1 MRPWRIPTSKTF
13 QCELIGPTGKLLD
26 CQTTSVVF
34 PAHDGQVGVLV
45 DHMPMLSQLGMGI
58 MRVVPLPGE
67 GGRTAPPQAD
77 LQFGIDGGF
86 ALVAENSVT
95 VIAYNV
101 LPLQNITIETVQS
114 LIDRV
119 TKNLA
124 DPGLSPAQRAHE
136 NERMRGLQKIA
147 ESLKQ

>member
-1 MRPWRIPTSKTF
+1 MANSDTRTF
-13 QCELIGPTGKLLD
+13 HCELIGPTGKLLD
-26 CQTTSVVF
+26 CRTTSVVF

-58 MRVVPLPGE
+58 MRVAPW
-67 GGRTAPPQAD
+67 TAGSQAPQEE
-77 LQFGIDGGF
+77 LRFGIDGGF

-95 VIAYNV
+95 IIAYSV
-101 LPLQNITIETVQS
+101 LPLQDITIEVIQAV
-114 LIDRV
+114 IDRV

-124 DPGLSPAQRAHE
+124 DPALSPTQRAHE
-136 NERMRGLQKIA
+136 NERLRGLRSIA

>member
-1 MRPWRIPTSKTF
+1 MANSDTKTF
-13 QCELIGPTGKLLD
+13 RCELIGPTGKLLD
-26 CQTTSVVF
+26 CRTTSVVF
-34 PAHDGQVGVLV
+34 PAHDGQVGVLL

-58 MRVVPLPGE
+58 MKVVPLPDESGQTPVQQTE
-67 GGRTAPPQAD
+67 

-86 ALVAENSVT
+86 ALVAENSLT

-101 LPLQNITIETVQS
+101 LPLQDITIETVQS
-114 LIDRV
+114 LMDKA

-124 DPGLSPAQRAHE
+124 DPALSPAQRAHE